1 MAKRILIVDDE
12 LSVVELLREGL
23 SEAGFQVD
31 GAYDAAEALDRVKD
45 NLYDAAIVDFAL
57 PDMNGVMLHSKIR
70 QLDSD
75 LGDCTLFISGQAQTD
90 ESLIYYAS
98 EGTQFISK
106 PFVLTDVIE
115 AVRRVVHDA

>member
-31 GAYDAAEALDRVKD
+31 GVYDAAEALDRVKD

-90 ESLIYYAS
+90 ESLNYYAS

-106 PFVLTDVIE
+106 PFVLAEVIQ